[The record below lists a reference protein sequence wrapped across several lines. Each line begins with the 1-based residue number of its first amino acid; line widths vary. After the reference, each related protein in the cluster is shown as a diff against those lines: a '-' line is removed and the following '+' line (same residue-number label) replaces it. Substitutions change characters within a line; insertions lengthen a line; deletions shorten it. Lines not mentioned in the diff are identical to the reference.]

1 MGALA
6 GNVRDVQLSQAFV
19 RTAAKWLLGLM
30 LAVAACIV
38 AINLVSNTVASPQ
51 QPVRDYLD
59 ALKRG
64 DGGAALGLL
73 KASVPGGNAAML
85 DGTALQTAASKV
97 SDVRIGAPESR
108 GGKRVMVP
116 LDYTIDGNELHSEFL
131 LERTGT
137 EWLFFGHWEF
147 VPSSLPT
154 IDVTVVNA
162 SEANLNGI
170 PVNLPD
176 GRGSFSVFYPGQYE
190 ASLSEQFFTAIPV
203 HTAVTSNDSGQTPLN
218 LLTRT
223 TDSMNRAVAAKIKQ
237 YLDNCAEEA
246 TKQQRLQPDC
256 PFYHV
261 TNSPIEPGTI
271 KWRITQYPKISI
283 EPFAGGWA
291 VAPLNGKARVTAKQI
306 DLFTGQVS
314 NLNEVLDFSF
324 TTRLNIGENSIA
336 VVPQVSY

>member
-1 MGALA
+1 
-6 GNVRDVQLSQAFV
+6 
-19 RTAAKWLLGLM
+19 M

-38 AINLVSNTVASPQ
+38 AINLVSNSVASPQ
-51 QPVRDYLD
+51 QPVRDYLS

-85 DGTALQTAASKV
+85 DGTALQTASSKL
-97 SDVRIGAPESR
+97 SDIKIGTPESR
-108 GGKRVMVP
+108 GAKQVMVP
-116 LDYTIDGNELHSEFL
+116 VDYTIDGNQLHTEFL
-131 LERTGT
+131 LQRTGT

-154 IDVTVVNA
+154 IEVTAVNA
-162 SEANLNGI
+162 SEANLNGV

-176 GRGSFSVFYPGQYE
+176 GRNTFAVLYPGQYE
-190 ASLSEQFFTAIPV
+190 ASLSKEFFTAIPV
-203 HTAVTSNDSGQTPLN
+203 RTAVTSNDSGQTPLN

-223 TDSMNRAVAAKIKQ
+223 TDSLNQAVASKIKQ
-237 YLDNCAEEA
+237 YLDGCAVEA
-246 TKQQRLQPDC
+246 TKAQRLQPDC

-271 KWRITQYPKISI
+271 KWEITEYPKVSI
-283 EPFAGGWA
+283 EPFDGGWA

-306 DLFTGQVS
+306 DLFTGQVTT
-314 NLNEVLDFSF
+314 LNQVQDFSF
-324 TTRLNIGENSIA
+324 TTRLDISEDSIA